1 MESGKLIGVGV
12 GPGNPDLLTLKAV
25 KILKQVPV
33 ICSPRSAESKPSL
46 ALSIIEFILESR
58 DDEFEVLDPVFPMIE
73 DEAALHE
80 HWDEAARQVKERL
93 EQGKDVAFITLGDPT
108 IYSTYA
114 YLEKK
119 IRPTGLEVET
129 IPGITSF
136 TGCAASAHLSLGEK
150 DEIIVIVPKVDERL
164 APILEH
170 VDTAVI
176 MKTSRHS
183 KELQNIVGQDSRQKD
198 IISVQNCGM
207 ADEKI
212 IKGFSQDKKY
222 LSTTIIKFTDK

>member
-1 MESGKLIGVGV
+1 MPSGKLMGVGV
-12 GPGNPDLLTLKAV
+12 GPGNPELLTLKAV
-25 KILKQVPV
+25 NILQNVPV
-33 ICSPRSAESKPSL
+33 ICSPRSAKSRPSL
-46 ALSIIEFILESR
+46 ALSIVNSVLESR
-58 DDEFEVLDPVFPMIE
+58 EDEYEVLDPVFPMIE
-73 DEAALHE
+73 DEEALNE

-93 EQGKDVAFITLGDPT
+93 EQGRDVAFITLGDPT
-108 IYSTYA
+108 VYSTFA

-119 IRPTGLEVET
+119 IKNLGFEVVT

-164 APILEH
+164 ASLLEH
-170 VDTAVI
+170 ADTAVI

-183 KELQNIVGQDSRQKD
+183 KKLQEIVGEDPRRKE

-207 ADEKI
+207 DDEKI

-222 LSTTIIKFTDK
+222 LSTTIIKFKGQ